1 MRIQWKML
9 ALLAAGSISAEAPAQ
24 ETVHWWDIAC
34 VHSKISVP
42 ADLRCRTTQNYAGG
56 QGNWASDAGGT
67 FRRWLAAGDLGGTQ
81 YFYYLAEATS
91 LGAAITQATSLQD
104 TIRSEMARGGG
115 ASGFS
120 ALGNRG
126 GADFM
131 TFTSAA
137 GESCVG
143 IRRYGPSQGAG
154 YQWILYGVRC
164 DPKGRTTSEAEID
177 RFIADATVRGS

>member
-1 MRIQWKML
+1 MRFNWKLL
-9 ALLAAGSISAEAPAQ
+9 ALVASVSLPAGASAQ
-24 ETVHWWDIAC
+24 ETVQWWDIAC

-42 ADLRCRTTQNYAGG
+42 AGLKCRTTQNYAGG
-56 QGNWASDAGGT
+56 QGSWASDAGGT
-67 FRRWLAAGDLGGTQ
+67 FRRWMAGGDVGGVQ

-115 ASGFS
+115 ASGYS
-120 ALGNRG
+120 ALTNRG
-126 GADFM
+126 GADYM
-131 TFTSAA
+131 TFTSAG

-164 DPKGRTTSEAEID
+164 DPKGRTTSDAEID
-177 RFIADATVRGS
+177 GFIAGATVRGS